1 MTMQTSMK
9 RLSRGDTVG
18 AMGAE
23 PAANVVRKQPLNISL
38 TVPLNICDLRTGR
51 MLIDPFTITEV

>member
-1 MTMQTSMK
+1 
-9 RLSRGDTVG
+9 
-18 AMGAE
+18 MGAE